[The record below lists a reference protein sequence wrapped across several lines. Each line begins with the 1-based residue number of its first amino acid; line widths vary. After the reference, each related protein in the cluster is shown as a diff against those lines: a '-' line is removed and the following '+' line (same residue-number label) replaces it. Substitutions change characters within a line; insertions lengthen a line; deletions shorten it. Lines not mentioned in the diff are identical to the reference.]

1 MTPTITKTVD
11 IVLLAAPYRLSD
23 SVIKAFNAADLE
35 CIHALNAEN
44 CLIQAKNIHPTV
56 VLVDLELAENDSEQI
71 IKGFNEMARGD
82 ASPIILLAA
91 IDEFDGIKA
100 DWKAAVCDVVF
111 KPIRIKELITRIGLI
126 RDTKS
131 KKVVDEL
138 NETERKMI
146 LSARKACHELNQ
158 PLQYIMGAIQLI
170 LLDISTEDPSFKIM
184 NGLQQQS
191 ERMAQ
196 ITTDLMHLIRSI

>member
-1 MTPTITKTVD
+1 MSPSIAKTTN
-11 IVLLAAPYRLSD
+11 IVLLAAPYELDD
-23 SVIKAFNAADLE
+23 SVIKAFNDADLE
-35 CIHALNAEN
+35 CIHTLNAES
-44 CLIQAKNIHPTV
+44 CLIQAKNVYPTV
-56 VLVDLELAENDSEQI
+56 VLVDLDLTADDSEQI
-71 IKGFNEMARGD
+71 ITSFSQMARGV

-91 IDEFDGIKA
+91 IDEFNGIKPE
-100 DWKAAVCDVVF
+100 WKAAVRDVVF
-111 KPIRIKELITRIGLI
+111 KPIRIKELITRIKLI
-126 RDTKS
+126 RETKR

-170 LLDISTEDPSFKIM
+170 LLDISAEDPAYKIM

-196 ITTDLMHLIRSI
+196 ITTDLMHLIHSI

>member
-1 MTPTITKTVD
+1 MTPSIAKTVD
-11 IVLLAAPYRLSD
+11 IVLLAAPYELDD
-23 SVIKAFNAADLE
+23 SVIKAFNDANLE
-35 CIHALNAEN
+35 CIHTLNAES
-44 CLIQAKNIHPTV
+44 CLIQAKNAHPTV
-56 VLVDLELAENDSEQI
+56 VLVDLDLSADDSKQI
-71 IKGFNEMARGD
+71 INSFSQMARGD
-82 ASPIILLAA
+82 ASPIILLAS
-91 IDEFDGIKA
+91 IDEFYGIKA
-100 DWKAAVCDVVF
+100 EWKAAVCDVVF

-126 RDTKS
+126 RETKG

-170 LLDISTEDPSFKIM
+170 LLDISAEDPTYKIM

-196 ITTDLMHLIRSI
+196 ITTDLMHLIHSI

>member
-1 MTPTITKTVD
+1 MTPSIAKTAD
-11 IVLLAAPYRLSD
+11 IVLLAAPYELGD
-23 SVIKAFNAADLE
+23 SVIKAFNDADLE
-35 CIHALNAEN
+35 CIHTLNAES
-44 CLIQAKNIHPTV
+44 CLIQAKNVHPMV
-56 VLVDLELAENDSEQI
+56 VLVDLDLTIDDSEQI
-71 IKGFNEMARGD
+71 INSFSKMARGD

-91 IDEFDGIKA
+91 IDEFNGIKP
-100 DWKAAVCDVVF
+100 DCKAAVCDVVF
-111 KPIRIKELITRIGLI
+111 KPIRIKELITRIKLI
-126 RDTKS
+126 RETKG
-131 KKVVDEL
+131 KKAVDEQ

-170 LLDISTEDPSFKIM
+170 LLDISAEDPAYKIM

-196 ITTDLMHLIRSI
+196 ITTDLMQLIHSI